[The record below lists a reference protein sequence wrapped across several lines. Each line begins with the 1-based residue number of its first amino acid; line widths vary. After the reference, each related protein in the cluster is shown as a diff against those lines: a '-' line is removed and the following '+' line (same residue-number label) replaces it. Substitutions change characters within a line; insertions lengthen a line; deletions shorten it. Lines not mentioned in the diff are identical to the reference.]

1 MTVFVINLLIGL
13 AVGEISTLVQ
23 RSTLLQS
30 RIDDD
35 TLSDYDIFCLQIR
48 STFLNEQMHD
58 GVDEEVKQQYE
69 KRKKTKLERAQDAND
84 PEQKESVKHN
94 L

>member
-23 RSTLLQS
+23 LSTLLQS

-48 STFLNEQMHD
+48 STSLNEQIHD
-58 GVDEEVKQQYE
+58 GVDEEVKQQYA
-69 KRKKTKLERAQDAND
+69 KRKKTKLERAQDTNH
-84 PEQKESVKHN
+84 PEQK
-94 L
+94 

>member
-23 RSTLLQS
+23 LSTLLQS

-48 STFLNEQMHD
+48 SLVLWILSYICCCSSSFLFELYHL
-58 GVDEEVKQQYE
+58 VDKPFLCQRPILFQ
-69 KRKKTKLERAQDAND
+69 
-84 PEQKESVKHN
+84 
-94 L
+94 